1 MRKEDR
7 FTLTE
12 TARRLRVPQHR
23 LIHLCEKEAVIP
35 DLGDASGRGSS
46 RLFSRRNLLEFAVA
60 LRLRDMMLPVA
71 AIRALLYVLR
81 AFEARLEQDLPGFAL
96 PDSLRGPRA
105 PDLRIVVADGR
116 TIFFSLGRS
125 GEKAK
130 VFGGI
135 PLAPLME
142 KEATRGG
149 AGSGRVRFPKAVR
162 QGHRTIRVEALE
174 GGRFGRLE
182 LSVTAIARDL
192 ALDE

>member
-1 MRKEDR
+1 M
-7 FTLTE
+7 
-12 TARRLRVPQHR
+12 RVPQHR

-81 AFEARLEQDLPGFAL
+81 AFEARLTRDLLGFAL
-96 PDSLRGPRA
+96 PDSLRDPEA
-105 PDLRIVVADGR
+105 PDLRVVVADGR

-125 GEKAK
+125 DERAK

-135 PLAPLME
+135 PLAPLMGE
-142 KEATRGG
+142 EATKGG
-149 AGSGRVRFPKAVR
+149 GVGRRLRFPKAGR
-162 QGHRTIRVEALE
+162 QGHGAMGLEAPE
-174 GGRFGRLE
+174 EGRFGRLE

-192 ALDE
+192 PLDR

>member
-1 MRKEDR
+1 MREEDA

-12 TARRLRVPQHR
+12 AARRLEVPQHR

-35 DLGDASGRGSS
+35 DLGDASGRGTS

-81 AFEARLEQDLPGFAL
+81 AFEARLERDLPGFAL
-96 PDSLRGPRA
+96 PDSLRDPGT

-116 TIFFSLGRS
+116 TIFFSMGRS
-125 GEKAK
+125 GEKSK

-142 KEATRGG
+142 EGRTRGG
-149 AGSGRVRFPKAVR
+149 AGHRRVRLPKLVR
-162 QGHRTIRVEALE
+162 QGHRTKRLEDLE
-174 GGRFGRLE
+174 GSRFGRLE

-192 ALDE
+192 PLDG